1 MNYRTLFIISFLTL
15 AIGIGGILFL
25 PTDGDNVQNVDSS
38 GQINTD
44 TKPKKQIVIVEL
56 KKDIS
61 KGALLQS
68 DDYVFS
74 EISVSEDNPL
84 VTNDLKDVIL
94 TAPSKSL
101 QGYLVSENVKSG
113 SLLSPDFIIAPNDS
127 RFLLSNLD
135 SRQEVAFRVY
145 LRPDERYLLDSVKV
159 GDSISVYNQKIATG
173 EDNNHDRRELVRLS
187 EKLLVLQV
195 KEFLEDDQNKGTYS
209 EYRTKDYVGFV
220 SVKANVEQV
229 KNFYSLDKES
239 KLIVLPAD
247 EKSTNHRG
255 LFIRKLRGQ

>member
-15 AIGIGGILFL
+15 AIGIAGILFL
-25 PTDGDNVQNVDSS
+25 PTDGDNTLAVDSS
-38 GQINTD
+38 GQVISEE
-44 TKPKKQIVIVEL
+44 KPKKQIVLVEL
-56 KKDIS
+56 KKDIA
-61 KGALLQS
+61 KGTLLQS

-74 EISVSEDNPL
+74 EITVVEDNPL

-94 TAPSKSL
+94 AAPSKSL

-113 SLLSPDFIIAPNDS
+113 SLLSPDFIVAPNDP
-127 RFLLSNLD
+127 RFLLANLD

-159 GDSISVYNQKIATG
+159 GDSVSVYNQKIATG
-173 EDNNHDRRELVRLS
+173 EDNNHERSELVRLS
-187 EKLLVLQV
+187 DKLLVLQV
-195 KEFLEDDQNKGTYS
+195 KEFLEDDQNQGTYS
-209 EYRTKDYVGFV
+209 EYRRKDYIGFV
-220 SVKANVEQV
+220 SLKANVEQV
-229 KNFYSLDKES
+229 KHFYSLDKES

>member
-15 AIGIGGILFL
+15 AIGIAGILFL
-25 PTDGDNVQNVDSS
+25 PTDGGNTLAVDSS
-38 GQINTD
+38 GQVISEE
-44 TKPKKQIVIVEL
+44 KPKKQIVLVEL
-56 KKDIS
+56 KKDIA
-61 KGALLQS
+61 KGTLLQS

-74 EISVSEDNPL
+74 EITVAEDNPL
-84 VTNDLKDVIL
+84 VTNDLKNVIFA
-94 TAPSKSL
+94 APSKSL

-113 SLLSPDFIIAPNDS
+113 SLLSPDFIVAPNDS
-127 RFLLSNLD
+127 RFLLANLD

-159 GDSISVYNQKIATG
+159 GDSVSVYNQKIATG
-173 EDNNHDRRELVRLS
+173 EENNHDRSELVRLS
-187 EKLLVLQV
+187 DKLLVLQV

-209 EYRTKDYVGFV
+209 EYRSKDYIGFV
-220 SVKANVEQV
+220 SLKVNVEQV
-229 KNFYSLDKES
+229 KHFYSLDKES